1 MTDFCGFGTIFGQ
14 KYTDDDD
21 DDDDAGKGS
30 RWEKVR
36 VTIMLSQQLQSHVS
50 ISYAT

>member
-21 DDDDAGKGS
+21 DDDDDEIAYFTTNPLGLA
-30 RWEKVR
+30 
-36 VTIMLSQQLQSHVS
+36 VT
-50 ISYAT
+50 T

>member
-21 DDDDAGKGS
+21 DDDEIAYFTTNPLGLA
-30 RWEKVR
+30 
-36 VTIMLSQQLQSHVS
+36 VT
-50 ISYAT
+50 T